1 MTFLYVLLGIIAFFV
16 ILLSIR
22 ITINAEYFDE
32 FKLSISWLFLKIQ
45 ILPSNKKDKSQKEK
59 KPKKEKP
66 AKEPSS
72 EPEPD
77 PAEQST
83 EKKENIFVKFYNNQG
98 FDGVIELINN
108 AVSALGKMFSSFKKH
123 IVIREL
129 FLFMTVT
136 GGCDAAETAMEYG
149 RICQKVF
156 PAMSFICS
164 NLPVKKY
171 DVEIEPDFI
180 GLKNSAQFATSI
192 HIRPIFF
199 INAVFVLVFRLVFKV
214 VLKFLK
220 GIKNKSKNQN
230 INEGGAL

>member
-1 MTFLYVLLGIIAFFV
+1 MTFLYVLIGIVAFFV

-22 ITINAEYFDE
+22 ITIDAEYFDE

-45 ILPSNKKDKSQKEK
+45 ILPAKKKDKVEKEK

-66 AKEPSS
+66 QKEPSPETES
-72 EPEPD
+72 EPDEQ
-77 PAEQST
+77 PA
-83 EKKENIFVKFYNNQG
+83 EKKENIFVTFYNNQG

-108 AVSALGKMFSSFKKH
+108 AASSLGKMFSSFKKH

-129 FLFMTVT
+129 YLFMTVT

-149 RICQKVF
+149 RTCQKVF
-156 PAMSFICS
+156 PAMGFICT

-180 GLKNSAQFATSI
+180 GVKNSAQFATSI

-199 INAVFVLVFRLVFKV
+199 INAVIVLVIRLVFKV

-220 GIKNKSKNQN
+220 GIKNK
-230 INEGGAL
+230 